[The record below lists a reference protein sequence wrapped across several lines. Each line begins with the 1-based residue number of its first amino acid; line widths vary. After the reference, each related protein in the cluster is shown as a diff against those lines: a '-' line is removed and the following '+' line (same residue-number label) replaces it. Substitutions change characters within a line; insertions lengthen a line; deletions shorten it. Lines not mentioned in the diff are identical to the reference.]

1 MFKIYSLEKAKAKVV
16 QAFPI
21 EKKKKK
27 KILAEQFF

>member
-27 KILAEQFF
+27 NPG

>member
-27 KILAEQFF
+27 KKPG

>member
-21 EKKKKK
+21 EKKKK
-27 KILAEQFF
+27 ILAEQFF

>member
-27 KILAEQFF
+27 ILAEQFF